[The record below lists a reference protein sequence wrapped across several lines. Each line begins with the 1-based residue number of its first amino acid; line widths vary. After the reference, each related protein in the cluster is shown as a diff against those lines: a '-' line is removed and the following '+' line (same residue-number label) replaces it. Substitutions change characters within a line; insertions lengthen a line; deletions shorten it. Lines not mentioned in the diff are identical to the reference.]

1 MCVCVCVCAC
11 YATAN
16 QVFIHTNSR
25 VLNIYTLSLG
35 GDDGLHLPPSWHY
48 DEGDADGR
56 CSRQLQPYFLIKLA
70 LCSSPRTLSP
80 VLILSNVVISIPAEV
95 PTYSAAKCCRNGF
108 SSEIRARGACLQ
120 VSPEDKRTSL
130 LFWISVSLPCH
141 MDFLFRERHGVK
153 NEQAQN
159 VYSVKTP
166 WWRLFFL
173 SCLPPYFSLH
183 LLIVLPRSIPTNL
196 SVLLG
201 CTSRPTFL
209 PVCYVPPWYV
219 SLFNSFF
226 SH

>member
-1 MCVCVCVCAC
+1 MMAFTYLLPGTMMRAMQMDAVPDN
-11 YATAN
+11 Y
-16 QVFIHTNSR
+16 SR
-25 VLNIYTLSLG
+25 IFSLN
-35 GDDGLHLPPSWHY
+35 LHYVHP
-48 DEGDADGR
+48 
-56 CSRQLQPYFLIKLA
+56 
-70 LCSSPRTLSP
+70 PRTLSP